1 MLLYAAMLCLAWCFL
16 VLNVNA
22 GDELYG
28 LSSQGGNVIDM
39 GAGTGSDGSSYLGE
53 LGIKQNNSGYRIYLE
68 SAGGKVVDGYAID
81 LYFDNIPPS

>member
-1 MLLYAAMLCLAWCFL
+1 MT
-16 VLNVNA
+16 VLIVQVSATAVVHADDNPWGVA
-22 GDELYG
+22 T
-28 LSSQGGNVIDM
+28 GGGVVDM
-39 GAGTGSDGSSYLGE
+39 GSGTGSDGSSYLGE